1 VSGSPAVVWASASQ
15 KRRVVGAMRR
25 IERRLDDI
33 AAAVPGRLGES
44 AQGTLKAGG
53 KRLRPLLVVLSCRH
67 DRPLPRHAVSAA
79 AAVELLHMATL
90 VHDDVLDGAQLRRGR
105 PTVVSEHGPA
115 VATSVGNYLFAASFA
130 EVVATADHRAVA
142 RLNDAAAGL
151 SRGELLQMNEAHHAG
166 ISEADYLRRCE
177 LKTAGLF
184 GVSCALGAMLSG
196 LPDPAVEALDGFGR
210 RLGLA
215 FQIFDDILDFSGD
228 VQRTGKLPGTDVR
241 DGTVTLPLIYAI
253 EEQPDL
259 APLLER
265 RAKDERL
272 VASILE
278 TVRAGRG
285 LPRARE
291 AALAFIAE
299 ARGQLGLCRDLVE
312 ADLLTQIAGQVV
324 DRYS

>member
-1 VSGSPAVVWASASQ
+1 MSGSPAVVWASARQ

-25 IERRLDDI
+25 VERCLDDI

-53 KRLRPLLVVLSCRH
+53 KRLRPLLVVLSCRR

-90 VHDDVLDGAQLRRGR
+90 VHDDVLDEARLRRGR
-105 PTVVSEHGPA
+105 PTVVSEYGPA

-130 EVVATADHRAVA
+130 EIVATSDRRAVA

-196 LPDPAVEALDGFGR
+196 LSDPMIEALDGFGR

-241 DGTVTLPLIYAI
+241 DGTVTLPLVYAI
-253 EEQPDL
+253 QEQPAL
-259 APLLER
+259 GPLLER
-265 RAKDERL
+265 RDKDDRL

-278 TVRAGRG
+278 TVRSGSG
-285 LPRARE
+285 LRRSRE
-291 AALAFIAE
+291 AALTFIAE
-299 ARGQLGLCRDLVE
+299 ARAQLDRCRDLVE
-312 ADLLTQIAGQVV
+312 ADLLSQIAGQVV